1 MGFLLTLLYIAVT
14 YFAFGILFPN
24 LGAGRFMLWL
34 AIAAALASIPALL
47 TGRFPYRASQVL
59 LMLGLGVSVVLSH
72 LSHLWLGGALWALQN
87 FLITGIVFFFIV
99 SNITTL
105 ARLRVLIIVFVGEMF
120 FLLYRSVAAYYAGN
134 MESGLLLGQGVDV
147 DPVTGNTTGILIRI
161 QAQGILGDPNDFA
174 QGLLTALPFLFLL
187 WRPGRKLRNTLF
199 VILPASFLLYGIYL
213 THSRGA
219 VIGIGVILLL
229 LCLKRL
235 GKTRSIVASA
245 ILIGLIMSPLS
256 GSRDTSLSEGDTA
269 GRIIEWGAGIGMLKS
284 APIFG
289 VGYGKFLDNGD
300 NITAHNSYVL
310 CFSELGLVG
319 YFFWLGL
326 IVFTVM
332 DLNGAI
338 AALRAKGVSDEWY
351 RYAIVLRLSL
361 FAFLA
366 TSWFLSRTYTI
377 TLYMVLGMVVA
388 FVHMLNSEKVVES
401 EPPERS
407 RWKLTVGLEFASVLI
422 VYAFV
427 RLRTL

>member
-1 MGFLLTLLYIAVT
+1 MGFLLTLLYIGVT
-14 YFAFGILFPN
+14 YFAPGDLFPH
-24 LGAGRFMLWL
+24 LGAGRIMLYL
-34 AIAAALASIPALL
+34 AIAAVVASIPALL
-47 TGRFPYRASQVL
+47 TGKFPYRAPQVQ
-59 LMLGLGVSVVLSH
+59 LMLGLVVAVPVSH
-72 LSHLWLGGALWALQN
+72 LSHLYLGGALWAIQS
-87 FLITGIVFFFIV
+87 FLVSGIVFFLV
-99 SNITTL
+99 VANVTTL
-105 ARLRVLIIVFVGEMF
+105 ARLRLLIIVFVGEMF

-134 MESGLLLGQGVDV
+134 MDSGFLLGQGVDF
-147 DPVTGNTTGILIRI
+147 DPRTGDNTGILVRI
-161 QAQGILGDPNDFA
+161 QALGILGDPNDFA

-219 VIGIGVILLL
+219 VIGIGVIFLLL
-229 LCLKRL
+229 FLKRL
-235 GKTRSIVASA
+235 GKTRSIIASLVLVA
-245 ILIGLIMSPLS
+245 LIMSPLG
-256 GSRDTSLSEGDTA
+256 GSRGTSLSEGSTA
-269 GRIIEWGAGIGMLKS
+269 GRIIEWGAGIAMLKD
-284 APIFG
+284 APVFG
-289 VGYGKFLDNGD
+289 VGYGRFLEYGD
-300 NITAHNSYVL
+300 LTAHNSYVL

-332 DLNGAI
+332 DLNGVI
-338 AALRAKGVSDEWY
+338 AALRAKGVRDDWY

-366 TSWFLSRTYTI
+366 TSWFLSRTYTL
-377 TLYMVLGMVVA
+377 TLYMLLGMVVA
-388 FVHMLNSEKVVES
+388 FVQMLNREEVVEI

-407 RWKLTVGLEFASVLI
+407 RWKLTVGLEFATVLL